1 MKLALFPLLLF
12 GVLLNAGAQLLL
24 KAGIAK
30 VGQFNFTLPNILPV
44 TMQVAAN
51 PYIILGLTFY
61 VVSVVLWLMVL
72 SRVDVSMAYPMLS
85 LGYVMNAIAAYY
97 LFGEN
102 LSLTRI
108 IGILVILGGV
118 YLIARS

>member
-1 MKLALFPLLLF
+1 MKLTIFPILFL

-24 KAGIAK
+24 KAGITK
-30 VGQFNFTLPNILPV
+30 VGQFNFTLPNVLPISL
-44 TMQVAAN
+44 QVAAN
-51 PYIILGLTFY
+51 PYVILGLTLY
-61 VVSVVLWLMVL
+61 VISVVLWIMVL

-108 IGILVILGGV
+108 AGILVILGGV